1 MDFGRL
7 YIFYFIFIALFYSS
21 YTKAHD
27 MNITQL
33 PVQLI
38 IPPKACINLVTSE
51 SDTLN
56 IRKTEQVLSP
66 NSNNKAWINYSS
78 VVDKNTTNSIC
89 ASLSSNN
96 LPPEIIVVLH
106 ISDDFG
112 EGTGKL
118 GKPAGPINLSDFP
131 QEIINDIG
139 TCFTGE
145 GWGKGHLLTY
155 TWELAPGA
163 TSKDIDIEDMNIE
176 IRVIFTIVN
185 NE

>member
-1 MDFGRL
+1 MSLHRFH
-7 YIFYFIFIALFYSS
+7 FCFLFLIYLLSAG
-21 YTKAHD
+21 YATAQD
-27 MNITQL
+27 LNITQL

-38 IPPKACINLVTSE
+38 IPPKACINLATSE

-56 IRKTEQVLSP
+56 LKKTEQVLSP

-106 ISDDFG
+106 ISENYG

-118 GKPAGPINLSDFP
+118 GKSAGPINLSDFP
-131 QEIINDIG
+131 QEIITDIG

-145 GWGKGHLLTY
+145 GWGNGHLLTY

-163 TSKDIDIEDMNIE
+163 SAKDIDIDDINLE